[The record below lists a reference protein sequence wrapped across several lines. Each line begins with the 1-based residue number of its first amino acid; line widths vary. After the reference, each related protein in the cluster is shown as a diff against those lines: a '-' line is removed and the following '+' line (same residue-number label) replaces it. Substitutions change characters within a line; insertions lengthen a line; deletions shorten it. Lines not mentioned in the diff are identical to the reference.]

1 MNKRKLVN
9 AFLQAAEGSAKKAAA
24 KNSPWFYYQPKE
36 PRELNKKAD
45 K

>member
-24 KNSPWFYYQPKE
+24 KNITGVFLVKPV
-36 PRELNKKAD
+36 
-45 K
+45 

>member
-9 AFLQAAEGSAKKAAA
+9 AFLQVADGSARKAAT